1 MNQYLSFVLA
11 TAAVV
16 TAIAAVSLDP
26 KSPTNYIP
34 KLGEFPPAG
43 VGIYHA
49 GELISVDAINRRCV
63 IRILGNRDMERY
75 HSSDPQE
82 VVLLPYATVRYH
94 GAPAELRDIPIGT
107 VVHAY
112 CVFPLGHSLSTPR
125 PRGYAEPQT
134 HAVTFEDSFS
144 FYERRG
150 QRWKIESIQKGKLN
164 VVSTGPAEGDGP
176 LGKRT
181 FSYDASTRVWKGK
194 QIATVAD
201 LAPEQIVHFNFTWDA
216 NWGMGGLQA
225 LDVWT
230 DEESRTAA
238 AEVQRQIHIRY
249 MRFRWLPGW
258 VDHVE
263 DQGAGKGIV
272 TITLFDNCDPSL
284 YEQLKSSKNLAI
296 AVSDPTLR
304 TWLHAY
310 DSKSGPLLELKKA
323 PRPPFGHSG
332 LTVRVPVSELLE
344 GFRPGRIV
352 RVRPDGFPAVKLPPD
367 ERIRH

>member
-1 MNQYLSFVLA
+1 MNSIYLSFVLA
-11 TAAVV
+11 AV
-16 TAIAAVSLDP
+16 AAVSSDP
-26 KSPTNYIP
+26 DSPTNYIP
-34 KLGEFPPAG
+34 KLGEFPPAS

-49 GELISVDAINRRCV
+49 GELVSVDPVNRRCS

-75 HSSDPQE
+75 HGSDPQE

-112 CVFPLGHSLSTPR
+112 CVLPLGYSLTAKHPR
-125 PRGYAEPQT
+125 LQNYAEPQT
-134 HAVTFEDSFS
+134 HAVTFEDSLS
-144 FYERRG
+144 FYERHG
-150 QRWKIESIQKGKLN
+150 QRWKIESVEEGKLK

-181 FSYDASTRVWKGK
+181 ISYDASTRVWKGK
-194 QIATVAD
+194 EIATVAA
-201 LAPEQIVHFNFTWDA
+201 LAAGQIVHFNFTWDA

-230 DEESRTAA
+230 DEESRTTA

-249 MRFRWLPGW
+249 MRYRWLPGW

-263 DQGAGKGIV
+263 DQGGGKGIV
-272 TITLFDNCDPSL
+272 TVTLFDNCDPSL

-304 TWLHAY
+304 TWMHAY
-310 DSKSGPLLELKKA
+310 DSKSGPLLELKTT

-332 LTVRVPVSELLE
+332 LTVRVPISELLE

-352 RVRPDGFPAVKLPPD
+352 RVRPDGFPAAKLPPD
-367 ERIRH
+367 ERIRG